1 MPRLSVLAPTL
12 PPSERPFFPFSELG
26 LGTFQRGPGG
36 MGPSN
41 PLTLNISAP
50 GALYYPEW
58 NPGGVIQ
65 NISID
70 AAIIVLRGF
79 LLPVQLLRIMEI
91 LPLLLVMVRRPLLLL
106 HAGLHVSVAEVLGRL
121 RRHLRQRLLLLGRGR
136 RSVLGRRGRRRVL
149 AELGPHGTAPD
160 GMNLA
165 RHAERSVAR
174 RASAADSTGR
184 WRLHE

>member
-1 MPRLSVLAPTL
+1 
-12 PPSERPFFPFSELG
+12 
-26 LGTFQRGPGG
+26 

-106 HAGLHVSVAEVLGRL
+106 HAGLHVSVAVVLGRL
-121 RRHLRQRLLLLGRGR
+121 RRHRRQRLLLLRRGR
-136 RSVLGRRGRRRVL
+136 CRMRSVIGRCGRRRVL
-149 AELGPHGTAPD
+149 AT
-160 GMNLA
+160 
-165 RHAERSVAR
+165 AR
-174 RASAADSTGR
+174 RLLA
-184 WRLHE
+184 

>member
-1 MPRLSVLAPTL
+1 MLNVWPD
-12 PPSERPFFPFSELG
+12 LG
-26 LGTFQRGPGG
+26 DEMKSLCLWEFLNANSGQVKGSQILFQP
-36 MGPSN
+36 N
-41 PLTLNISAP
+41 SAP
-50 GALYYPEW
+50 GGPEW
-58 NPGGVIQ
+58 TRRARRYT
-65 NISID
+65 ISILWMQL
-70 AAIIVLRGF
+70 VLRGL
-79 LLPVQLLRIMEI
+79 LLPPQLLRIMKI

-184 WRLHE
+184 WRLRE

>member
-1 MPRLSVLAPTL
+1 MKSQVK
-12 PPSERPFFPFSELG
+12 SKEVKIFFQP
-26 LGTFQRGPGG
+26 
-36 MGPSN
+36 N
-41 PLTLNISAP
+41 SAP
-50 GALYYPEW
+50 GGPEW
-58 NPGGVIQ
+58 TRRARRYT
-65 NISID
+65 ISILWMQL
-70 AAIIVLRGF
+70 VLRAL
-79 LLPVQLLRIMEI
+79 LLPPQLLRIMLEI

-184 WRLHE
+184 WRLRE